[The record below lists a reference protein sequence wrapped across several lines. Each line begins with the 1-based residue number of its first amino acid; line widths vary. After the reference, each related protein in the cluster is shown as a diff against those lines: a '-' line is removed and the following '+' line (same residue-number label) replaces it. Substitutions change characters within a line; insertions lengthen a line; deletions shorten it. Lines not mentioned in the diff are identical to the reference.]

1 LPLPDFSH
9 LCFSFFRVFREE
21 TSLIHRFA
29 LQVLYTLLRGLRSG
43 GSDGTLQVRHCDCCR
58 DLVTLYHGSHYTT
71 FSLVSSHYPALPYL
85 PCIVPLCT
93 HLNALHCTALPCPA
107 LHYCTT
113 LYNPISGTRHSCT
126 EVRGNHCEIRSEQRR
141 VLSHRVSTRARTII
155 CCPHCLKSSTLYE
168 KLIFR

>member
-9 LCFSFFRVFREE
+9 LCFLFFRVFREE

-58 DLVTLYHGSHYTT
+58 DLVTLYHCSHYTT
-71 FSLVSSHYPALPYL
+71 ISLVSSYYPALPYL

-93 HLNALHCTALPCPA
+93 HLNALHCTALPS
-107 LHYCTT
+107 TT
-113 LYNPISGTRHSCT
+113 APLSTIQSQELAIAAQKYEEII
-126 EVRGNHCEIRSEQRR
+126 VRFVRNSEE
-141 VLSHRVSTRARTII
+141 
-155 CCPHCLKSSTLYE
+155 SS
-168 KLIFR
+168 LIE